1 MKARAYVIRARDTK
15 FRKCGMRGCTT
26 LAPFVLMAGGKPQ
39 LYCCAQCA
47 SVGVNASF
55 LNKLIGALA
64 YDVTATVEHAR
75 EAVRE

>member
-1 MKARAYVIRARDTK
+1 MNARAYVIRALDTK

-47 SVGVNASF
+47 SVGVRGSI
-55 LNKLIGALA
+55 LLKVVG
-64 YDVTATVEHAR
+64 V
-75 EAVRE
+75 